1 MEYRLVDDAVVEKK
15 LVEVAEVEVEVVDWI
30 LVEVSLERVLSQ
42 RRAAASAS
50 SPPVEMYGMRPD
62 VRLEMVAWPAVTAP
76 MMLVLVLKS
85 VVEAL
90 VLKKLVEVA
99 EVEVEF
105 RAVKF
110 WRVVEARVWRAPV
123 ESILKSSEPAAL
135 LKVRNLPLKPV
146 VEEAEIKLPVVEV
159 AFTWKREDKFS
170 DAVVVAPTTND
181 L

>member
-1 MEYRLVDDAVVEKK
+1 MPTFLFESTISPVPPTVRSEENK
-15 LVEVAEVEVEVVDWI
+15 LVE
-30 LVEVSLERVLSQ
+30 L
-42 RRAAASAS
+42 
-50 SPPVEMYGMRPD
+50 
-62 VRLEMVAWPAVTAP
+62 AV
-76 MMLVLVLKS
+76 
-85 VVEAL
+85 